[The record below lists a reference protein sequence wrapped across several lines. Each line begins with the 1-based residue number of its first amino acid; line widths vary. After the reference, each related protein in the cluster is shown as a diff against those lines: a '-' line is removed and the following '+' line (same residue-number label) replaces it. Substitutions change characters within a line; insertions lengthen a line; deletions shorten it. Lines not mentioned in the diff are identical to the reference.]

1 MSVLQ
6 AKRTIPLWL
15 KMSWTLFLIVWTPL
29 YWQHYG
35 PENFLWFCDLANF
48 LIALSLWIESPL
60 ILSWQRVSILV
71 VQLCWTLDV
80 AWRLVFGGHLIGGTE
95 YMFVSDIPLGIRLL
109 SLFHIITPLL
119 VLCAIRSIGY
129 DRRGWIVQTVIAWI
143 ILSVCY
149 VFTAPDKNINWVWGL
164 FGRPQTVLGPL
175 GYLRLLMAG
184 YPLFIYLPSHL
195 LFCRLYP
202 NKT

>member
-60 ILSWQRVSILV
+60 ILSSQGVSILV

-80 AWRLVFGGHLIGGTE
+80 AGRLVFGDHFIGGTE
-95 YMFVSDIPLGIRLL
+95 YMFVPDIPLGIRLL

-119 VLCAIRSIGY
+119 VLWAIRRIGY
-129 DRRGWIVQTVIAWI
+129 DRRGWILQTGIAWI
-143 ILSVCY
+143 ILAVCY
-149 VFTAPDKNINWVWGL
+149 VFTGPDKNINWVWGL
-164 FGRPQTVLGPL
+164 FGRPQTVLAPL
-175 GYLRLLMAG
+175 GYLLLLMAG

-195 LFCRLYP
+195 LFCHLYP